1 MPEQRY
7 PLEDLAKLPSFYHP
21 AAAPDG
27 DEVAVYYDG
36 TGRNEMHLLDVN
48 DGKLTQLSDGDVPR
62 NARWPFTWAPD
73 GERIYYH
80 YDEAGDEQ
88 NDIYAIDRSGDVEPI
103 VELDGQ
109 CILTDV
115 SDDGRWLLVASD
127 AGEQLNLY
135 RHDRER
141 DETEQ
146 LTTYRLAVH
155 GGQFG
160 PDGDRIAYVTNET
173 EDLNNADVYVS
184 AADGSDP
191 RNLHIGE
198 VGAEASLADWGPDG
212 DRLLIGDNTSD
223 KDRCGVYDLDSDEVS
238 WYGTGE
244 YVEQPVSFLPDGER
258 FVALRTRDA
267 AVIPVVYDVDGESRE
282 LDLPTGVASVPEYGD
297 AAVLDSDTV
306 IVRQSRPTQRPAL
319 LSYDLQTDSTETL
332 IEPEY
337 GDIDPDAFVE
347 AEFFTFE
354 SHDDTEIEALLYD
367 AGVRPSPAVVMVHGG
382 PPAQDQRAF
391 DQYVQFL
398 TSRGYSVLQV
408 NYRGS
413 TGRGREFKNS
423 LVGDWGGA
431 EQADVAEGTKLIAEK
446 DWVDEDRIAVFGGS
460 YGGYSA
466 YMQMLQY
473 PELYAAGIAWIGV
486 TDLHLMYEEA
496 MPHFK
501 TELLEKY
508 MGDPEEN
515 HDLWRDRSPIEHVE
529 NLAAPLLI
537 VHGVNDSRVPISQ
550 ARAFREALEDTG
562 YTEGEDFEYEELGE
576 EGHGS
581 TDIQQKIRVFQLMA
595 DFLGDRLAEPTTPTT
610 ED

>member
-1 MPEQRY
+1 MSEQRY
-7 PLEDLAKLPSFYHP
+7 PLEDFAKLPSFYHP

-36 TGRNEMHLLDVN
+36 TGRNEIHLLDADN
-48 DGKLTQLSDGDVPR
+48 GEMTQLSEGDVPR
-62 NARWPFTWAPD
+62 NARWPFAWAPD
-73 GERIYYH
+73 GGRIYYH

-88 NDIYAIDRSGDVEPI
+88 NDIYAIDRNGDVEPI

-127 AGEQLNLY
+127 AGDQLNLY
-135 RHDRER
+135 RHDVER
-141 DETEQ
+141 GETEQ
-146 LTTYRLAVH
+146 LTSYRLAVT
-155 GGQFG
+155 GGMFS

-191 RNLHIGE
+191 RNLDIGE
-198 VGAEASLADWGPDG
+198 VGAEATLADWGPDG

-223 KDRCGVYDLDSDEVS
+223 KDRCGVYDLESDEVS

-244 YVEQPVSFLPDGER
+244 HVEQPVSFLPDGER

-267 AVIPVVYDVDGESRE
+267 AVVPVVYDIDGGSRE

-306 IVRQSRPTQRPAL
+306 LVRQSRPTQRPAL
-319 LSYDLQTDSTETL
+319 LSYDLRTDTTETL

-367 AGVRPSPAVVMVHGG
+367 AGVRPSPAVVTIHGG

-431 EQADVAEGTKLIAEK
+431 EQADIAEGAKNLAEK

-473 PELYAAGIAWIGV
+473 PELYSAGIAWIGV

-515 HDLWRDRSPIEHVE
+515 YDLWRDRSPIEHVE
-529 NLAAPLLI
+529 NLSAPLLI

-550 ARAFREALEDTG
+550 AREFREALENAG
-562 YTEGEDFEYEELGE
+562 YTAGEDFEYEELGE

-581 TDIQQKIRVFQLMA
+581 TDIQQKIRAFQLMA
-595 DFLGDRLAEPTTPTT
+595 DFLAERLAEPTTPTS